1 MFSFVI
7 HGFFDAV
14 VSFLSSMS
22 DFDIFLER
30 KNLKGLGL
38 TTGISAVDEDR
49 DLLHVTYCYKLLLES
64 SKVF

>member
-1 MFSFVI
+1 
-7 HGFFDAV
+7 
-14 VSFLSSMS
+14 MS

-30 KNLKGLGL
+30 KDLKGLGL